1 MNLNE
6 QIEKLQEAFKSMED
20 AMLLIND
27 DYIINDYYDDFT
39 KALTDI
45 ENMINDLEDGSK
57 SPVKGTEYCKK
68 AEEYADYYNDD
79 LALLINRD
87 NEIQAQEEAYSQSCE
102 IQNIHF

>member
-6 QIEKLQEAFKSMED
+6 QIEKLQEAFESVED

-27 DYIINDYYDDFT
+27 DYIINDYYDEFK

-45 ENMINDLEDGSK
+45 ENMIDDLEDGSK
-57 SPVKGTEYCKK
+57 SIIKGVRYCAK
-68 AEEYADYYNDD
+68 AQEYADFYNDD